1 MIYGDSRQRDEAK
14 RNRAAHGGVHGEL
27 HVINKKRSKTMTKG
41 YIHSLESFGSVDG
54 PGVRYLI
61 FTTGC
66 AMRCQFCH
74 NPDTWNMNSGTLY
87 TADELIDKAWKYR
100 TYWGSKGGIT
110 VSGGEPLLQI
120 DFLLELFQKA
130 KERGINTTLDTCGNP
145 FTREEPFFSKFQ
157 ELMKVTDLVML
168 DIKHID
174 DEQHKILTGQTNKNI
189 LDMARYLSDTGK
201 PVWIRH
207 VLVPERSDKDE
218 YLHRLHDFIETLDN
232 VEKVEVLP
240 YHTLGVYKWKELG
253 IPYQLEGID
262 PPSKE
267 RVENANRILE
277 IAKYHA

>member
-1 MIYGDSRQRDEAK
+1 MDDQ
-14 RNRAAHGGVHGEL
+14 
-27 HVINKKRSKTMTKG
+27 KKITG
-41 YIHSLESFGSVDG
+41 YVHSLESFGSVDG
-54 PGVRYLI
+54 PGVRYVI
-61 FTTGC
+61 FLSGC

-74 NPDTWNMNSGTLY
+74 NPDTWQMKTGTEY
-87 TADELIDKAWKYR
+87 TADELLEKACRYR
-100 TYWGSKGGIT
+100 SYWGSKGGIT

-120 DFLLELFQKA
+120 DFLTELFRKA
-130 KERGINTTLDTCGNP
+130 KKLGIHTTLDTSGNP
-145 FTREEPFFSKFQ
+145 YTEEGAWYEKWE
-157 ELMKVTDLVML
+157 ELMKYTDLVML

-189 LDMARYLSDTGK
+189 LDMAEYLSEIGK

-262 PPSKE
+262 PPSQE

-277 IAKYHA
+277 TAKYHA